1 MGAAELQRGQ
11 PVDGGEHH
19 RVALMTLDV
28 LLTGSGPAEKRVAVR
43 DRAGEPLRRHA
54 TLPRQYQVGVR
65 CEARL
70 LEQLAQCRGAGVLA
84 RLDGPAGKA
93 PAVWVDAGVAVAQL
107 EQYPALRVKKHDHGD
122 PEGVRGP
129 IGKLAARQT
138 RIHRA
143 ACLSLICFVAVNGAG
158 CQSIRYGQPRDVS
171 KTEGRFTVGGQ
182 PGIFVP
188 GRRHVGRQD
197 DRVRGM
203 TDDMTIGQRVAFYR
217 RRRGISQDVLAGLVG
232 KTAEWLRKVENNRAE
247 LDRLSVIRDIASALD
262 VALADLIGE
271 PSLFDWSEGSGRQTI
286 PALRAALR
294 DYRHLTPAIASFDDD
309 APPSLADLEREIADI
324 WDRYQR
330 SQYATLARRLPYLI
344 HDSLTATRAFDGN
357 DGQRAQALTAY
368 VHQVATLFLTKLGEA
383 DLAWI
388 AASRGLAAA
397 NASNDHVVIGSLS
410 RAAAHALISIGE
422 YGQARGLASAAA
434 QYLQP
439 RLARPTPELLSVYGS
454 LHLVCAMAAA
464 HQDDR
469 TTAHTHLGEASDSAG
484 RLGGD
489 ANHLWTAFGPT
500 NVAIHQVSVAMEFG
514 DVARAIEIG
523 PTVDTRAL
531 PIERR
536 VRHSI
541 EVARAFA
548 RWNRVDD
555 ALDALLSAEQIGPD
569 QVRYHRLS
577 RMIVREILSRSR
589 TPRTAIE
596 LSTRMGVR
604 SATPTW

>member
-1 MGAAELQRGQ
+1 
-11 PVDGGEHH
+11 
-19 RVALMTLDV
+19 
-28 LLTGSGPAEKRVAVR
+28 
-43 DRAGEPLRRHA
+43 
-54 TLPRQYQVGVR
+54 
-65 CEARL
+65 
-70 LEQLAQCRGAGVLA
+70 
-84 RLDGPAGKA
+84 
-93 PAVWVDAGVAVAQL
+93 
-107 EQYPALRVKKHDHGD
+107 
-122 PEGVRGP
+122 
-129 IGKLAARQT
+129 
-138 RIHRA
+138 
-143 ACLSLICFVAVNGAG
+143 
-158 CQSIRYGQPRDVS
+158 
-171 KTEGRFTVGGQ
+171 
-182 PGIFVP
+182 
-188 GRRHVGRQD
+188 
-197 DRVRGM
+197 M

-247 LDRLSVIRDIASALD
+247 LDRLSVIRGIASALD

-294 DYRHLTPAIASFDDD
+294 DYRHLTPAIASFQDDD
-309 APPSLADLEREIADI
+309 PPSLADLERDIADI

-410 RAAAHALISIGE
+410 RAAAHALVSIGE
-422 YGQARGLASAAA
+422 YGQGRGLASAAA

-439 RLARPTPELLSVYGS
+439 RLSRPSPELLSVYGS

-469 TTAHTHLGEASDSAG
+469 PTSDTHLGEASDSAA

-500 NVAIHQVSVAMEFG
+500 NVTIHQVSVAMEFG

-531 PIERR
+531 PVERR

-555 ALDALLSAEQIGPD
+555 ALDILLSAEQIGPD

-577 RMIVREILSRSR
+577 RIIVREILSRPR
-589 TPRTAIE
+589 TPRTAID